1 MYEPSVEVNII
12 LRRVTKCQVS
22 DTYQRTCRQTHSLWE
37 AHGIEMNHNSA
48 QLCPSW
54 FLNCG
59 PPQHFHLIPSPQSI
73 QALCVCVCVPL
84 PHRLQLCGVTWV
96 SCQMVALLFEVGF
109 HFNNCHILAS
119 GRNPPH
125 VTKKRKN
132 KITCTA
138 LFVGHSLIW
147 YGQESPLAEQKSQN
161 LRGLKCPRAYQQ
173 RAKPSIVPMRNCKS
187 PGGPTPV
194 SSRTLA
200 TPSDSGQTPASPATS
215 PATCRRVITADCRK
229 LLWKRKLW
237 RSMEIEP
244 NASKCQ
250 ELGSRLIQWLSSWGF
265 HLDGTQKNESGAHIW
280 SCSKAS
286 WRFAMFF
293 TAAANGPGMTGRE
306 KLDAQGATTNF
317 VI

>member
-22 DTYQRTCRQTHSLWE
+22 DTYQRTCRQTHRLWE
-37 AHGIEMNHNSA
+37 AHGIEMKWDES
-48 QLCPSW
+48 QLCSALSFMISELWATSALPS
-54 FLNCG
+54 
-59 PPQHFHLIPSPQSI
+59 HAIPTKHPSSLS
-73 QALCVCVCVPL
+73 LCVCVCVPLSLPL

-125 VTKKRKN
+125 VTKKRKK

-147 YGQESPLAEQKSQN
+147 YGQESPLLVAEQKSQN
-161 LRGLKCPRAYQQ
+161 LRGLKCPCAYQQ
-173 RAKPSIVPMRNCKS
+173 RAKPSIVPMRNRKS
-187 PGGPTPV
+187 PGRPTPV

-229 LLWKRKLW
+229 WLW
-237 RSMEIEP
+237 
-244 NASKCQ
+244 
-250 ELGSRLIQWLSSWGF
+250 
-265 HLDGTQKNESGAHIW
+265 
-280 SCSKAS
+280 
-286 WRFAMFF
+286 
-293 TAAANGPGMTGRE
+293 
-306 KLDAQGATTNF
+306 
-317 VI
+317 

>member
-1 MYEPSVEVNII
+1 MPSFRH
-12 LRRVTKCQVS
+12 LS
-22 DTYQRTCRQTHSLWE
+22 
-37 AHGIEMNHNSA
+37 AHMQANTQSVGSA
-48 QLCPSW
+48 WNRDESQLCSALSFMISELWATSALPS
-54 FLNCG
+54 
-59 PPQHFHLIPSPQSI
+59 HTIPTKHPSS
-73 QALCVCVCVPL
+73 VCVCVPL